1 MLFQSFFI
9 LPLNTPQ
16 KGQRLN
22 LSISA
27 IDLNPFII
35 AFPTCSA
42 QSPGVCPLPS
52 VLAEGVVLP
61 LHVDRLCSEPIRMQ
75 CQLLFT
81 LGTEA
86 CHTHCLCP
94 MSLLRLG
101 MLCPQSQQVWWELSK
116 TKWIISPKELFI
128 MRISSIY
135 YGVCTCACN
144 LTGSCLSALCS
155 LFCLYKSFKINY
167 YRKLMKGLWTLISTS
182 SQGTHNALSTN
193 SFLH

>member
-52 VLAEGVVLP
+52 VLDEGVVLP
-61 LHVDRLCSEPIRMQ
+61 LHVDRLCSDPIRMK

-86 CHTHCLCP
+86 CHTHCLYP
-94 MSLLRLG
+94 TSLLRFG
-101 MLCPQSQQVWWELSK
+101 MLCPQSHQVWWELPK
-116 TKWIISPKELFI
+116 TKWIVSLKELFI
-128 MRISSIY
+128 VRISSIY

-144 LTGSCLSALCS
+144 LTGSCLSALMLFILS
-155 LFCLYKSFKINY
+155 LQ
-167 YRKLMKGLWTLISTS
+167 KLQNKLL
-182 SQGTHNALSTN
+182 
-193 SFLH
+193 